1 MGLLSLLSLILLIVL
16 GILGILPWLKN
27 QQPAFAEHLKP
38 LEGVSAWVGIAG
50 LVWAVV
56 LLLQWISA
64 LGIFRYAPGVML
76 ISLFTT
82 LVIAAL
88 SLLLSVS
95 MLASMVNNSTVNS
108 KLSETADKLAPYK
121 VGLGLTCL
129 ILALYSLIRF
139 G

>member
-1 MGLLSLLSLILLIVL
+1 MALLSLLSLILLIVL

-27 QQPAFAEHLKP
+27 QQPKFAENLKP
-38 LEGVSAWVGIAG
+38 LEGISGWVGIAG

-64 LGIFRYAPGVML
+64 LGAFRYVPGLML
-76 ISLFTT
+76 VSLFTV

-88 SLLLSVS
+88 SLLLSVG
-95 MLASMVNNSTVNS
+95 MLASMVNNSSVNS

-121 VGLGLTCL
+121 VGLGFACL
-129 ILALYSLIRF
+129 ILALYSLIRLA
-139 G
+139 

>member
-1 MGLLSLLSLILLIVL
+1 MGLLFLLSLILLIVL

-50 LVWAVV
+50 LVW
-56 LLLQWISA
+56 ISM
-64 LGIFRYAPGVML
+64 LGYFRYAAGAML
-76 ISLFTT
+76 INLFTT

-95 MLASMVNNSTVNS
+95 MLASMVNNSSVNS
-108 KLSETADKLAPYK
+108 QLSKTADKLAPYK